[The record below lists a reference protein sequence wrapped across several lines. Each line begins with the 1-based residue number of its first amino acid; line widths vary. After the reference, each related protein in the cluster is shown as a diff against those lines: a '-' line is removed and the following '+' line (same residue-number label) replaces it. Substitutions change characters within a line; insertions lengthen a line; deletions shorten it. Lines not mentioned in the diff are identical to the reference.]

1 MADPDGATRVL
12 PSGSATAESGTVPSP
27 SAAPLPSVTATLG
40 RMRVRG
46 FVAVALTIVIGAGAM
61 SGCTSS
67 SGGPGGPG
75 GTGRAGCVPR
85 LTVEPETA
93 HPGDT
98 VTVSSTDVCDGRAPE
113 DGWAVTVAQPIE
125 DGRHVTVRS
134 GDPFDGSWSVPVE
147 LPSDFPAGETGVGID
162 NWDYSS
168 CADNGS
174 CAAVSGVFRVR
185 SETPTPAP

>member
-12 PSGSATAESGTVPSP
+12 PSGSAIAENGTGPSP

-46 FVAVALTIVIGAGAM
+46 FVAVALTVAIGAGAM

-67 SGGPGGPG
+67 SGGPG
-75 GTGRAGCVPR
+75 RAGCVPR
-85 LTVEPETA
+85 LTVQPETA

-125 DGRHVTVRS
+125 DGRRVTVRS

-162 NWDYSS
+162 NWNYSS

-185 SETPTPAP
+185 SETPAPTPAP